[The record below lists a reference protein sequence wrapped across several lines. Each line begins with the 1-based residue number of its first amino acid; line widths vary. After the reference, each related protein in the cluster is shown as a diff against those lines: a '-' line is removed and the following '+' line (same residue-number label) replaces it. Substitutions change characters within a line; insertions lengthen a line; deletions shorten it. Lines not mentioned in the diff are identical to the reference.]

1 MFEVSEMAQPD
12 CVTNPG
18 SIKIVA
24 KMPVA
29 EENLEKFKALAA
41 ELVEKSRQEPGNIF
55 YSLNVHKKDPCL
67 LTFIE
72 CWKDK
77 DAIKSHNA
85 SEHFTRI
92 FPQLSALCTAQPTA
106 EMFVEVV

>member
-1 MFEVSEMAQPD
+1 MAQPD
-12 CVTNPG
+12 CVSYPG

-29 EENLEKFKALAA
+29 EENVEKFKALAV

-55 YSLNVHKKDPCL
+55 YSLNVHRKDPCL

-92 FPQLSALCTAQPTA
+92 FPQLAALCNGEPSA
-106 EMFVEVV
+106 EMFVEV

>member
-1 MFEVSEMAQPD
+1 MAQPD

-29 EENLEKFKALAA
+29 EENVEIFKSLAA
-41 ELVEKSRQEPGNIF
+41 ELVEKSRQEPGNLF

-77 DAIKSHNA
+77 EAIKAHNA
-85 SEHFTRI
+85 SEHFVRI
-92 FPQLSALCTAQPTA
+92 FPQLAALCTEQPSA
-106 EMFVEVV
+106 EMFAEV